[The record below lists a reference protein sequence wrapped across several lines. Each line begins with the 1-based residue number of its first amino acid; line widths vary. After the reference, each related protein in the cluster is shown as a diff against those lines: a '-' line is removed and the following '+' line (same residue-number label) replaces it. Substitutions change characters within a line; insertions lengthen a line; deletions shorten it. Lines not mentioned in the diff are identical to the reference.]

1 MRLRLRLATASL
13 FVLGLAFVFA
23 VGSSPQQPDL
33 TESANLG
40 LFDPGNIISDGVFYN
55 SSTMSTAEV
64 QSFLQTKGS
73 GCSGSYCL
81 KSYRQD
87 TWTRAKDSFCAGYQG
102 VAGETAAK
110 ILSKVARSCGVNPQ
124 ALLVIL
130 QKEQSLVTATAPTS
144 ARLRSAMG
152 YGCPDTAPCDAQYYG
167 FYNQVF
173 SAAHRFKEYR
183 ANPSRWNHRAGVTV
197 NVRYHPNAACGTLPV
212 YIQNQATA
220 GLYNYTPYT
229 PNKAA
234 LAAGYGEGD
243 ACSAYGNRNFFQYFV
258 DWFGSTQSSGGAA
271 IVEKYDSLKAS
282 GVDLAGATSEVTCTL
297 PYGGCWQAY
306 QGGTIFWHRDSGAHV
321 VRGAIL
327 EHYLKLGGPSNIG
340 YPVGDDTAAPWN
352 SGWYT
357 DFQGGSIYWSTS
369 TGAHDVRGAIRDK
382 WRSWG
387 AQAGALGYPTGND
400 TRLSGGYRSDFQGG
414 SVYWSSSTGA
424 HVIRGAIR
432 DTYLRVGAERSLGF
446 PSSDDGPTRA
456 GDGAYSTFS
465 GGAIYWSPSTG
476 ARVLRAGILQRWRE
490 LGAETGA
497 LGYPIAN
504 QGATPGASG
513 TYARFEGGSI
523 YWSQATG
530 TRVLKGAILDRYVAH
545 GGPEVLGFPMADDA
559 AVTGGG
565 RAVRLQGGAIYWST
579 KTGAQV
585 VRGAI
590 LERYLAAG
598 AQAGEFGF
606 PTASYANTPGVVEG
620 KTTQFQGG
628 TFFWSKD
635 TGARVLRGAILERY
649 QRFGGSR
656 VLGLPTTDDV
666 PAARGGARASLQGG
680 VIYWSSSTGAHVVR
694 GAVLQRWRAWGGAG
708 GELGYPTA
716 SYSNTPGVAGG
727 KTGQFEGGSVFWSE
741 DTGARVLRGAILER
755 YLSHGGSEVLGLP
768 TTDDVPAARGGARAS
783 LQGGVIYWSSSTGA
797 HVVRGAVL
805 QRWRALGGAG
815 GELGYPTASYSNT
828 PGVVGGK
835 ANQFS
840 GGSIFWSRDTGARVL
855 RGAVL
860 ERYVAAGGPRVL
872 GFPTTD
878 DVAAGSGRKVTLTG
892 GAIYWSQATGAQ
904 VVLGAAATEY
914 ARLGA
919 EASYLGFPVSST
931 TVSGN
936 EARTEFQGGYILV
949 DQEGRPT
956 AHRNS

>member
-33 TESANLG
+33 TESANLD
-40 LFDPGNIISDGVFYN
+40 LFNPGNIISDGVFYN

-81 KSYRQD
+81 KTYRQD
-87 TWTRAKDSFCAGYQG
+87 TWTRAKDSSCAGYQG
-102 VAGETAAK
+102 VAGETAAQ

-124 ALLVIL
+124 VLLVIL

-183 ANPSRWNHRAGVTV
+183 ADPSRWNHRAGVTV

-282 GVDLAGATSEVTCTL
+282 GIDLAGATSEVTCNL
-297 PYGGCWQAY
+297 PYGGCWRAY

-327 EHYLKLGGPSNIG
+327 AHYWTLGGPANIG

-357 DFQGGSIYWSTS
+357 DFQGGSIYWSAA
-369 TGAHDVRGAIRDK
+369 TGAHDVRGAIRDR
-382 WRSWG
+382 WRAWG
-387 AQAGALGYPTGND
+387 AQAGALGYPVGND
-400 TRLSGGYRSDFQGG
+400 TRVAHGYKSDFQGG
-414 SVYWSSSTGA
+414 SIYWSADTGA
-424 HVIRGAIR
+424 HVVRGAIR
-432 DTYLRVGAERSLGF
+432 DVFLDGGGPVWLGFPTIDDGPTKAQDGAYADFAGGSIYWSPDTGAHVVRGAILTRWRALGAEAGALGYPTGDDAATRGAAGFLTSFEGGTIYWSQSTGARVVRGPVLAKYVAAGGPATLGF
-446 PSSDDGPTRA
+446 PSADDVAAA
-456 GDGAYSTFS
+456 G
-465 GGAIYWSPSTG
+465 GGRLLRLPHTVIAWSPSTG
-476 ARVLRAGILQRWRE
+476 AHVVRNGILARWQA
-490 LGAETGA
+490 LGGEGGA
-497 LGYPIAN
+497 LGYPTSD
-504 QGATPGASG
+504 QTGTPGAAGSSTRFTGG
-513 TYARFEGGSI
+513 TI

-530 TRVLKGAILDRYVAH
+530 ER
-545 GGPEVLGFPMADDA
+545 
-559 AVTGGG
+559 
-565 RAVRLQGGAIYWST
+565 
-579 KTGAQV
+579 V
-585 VRGAI
+585 VRGAV
-590 LERYLAAG
+590 LQKYVALGGPAAL
-598 AQAGEFGF
+598 GF
-606 PTASYANTPGVVEG
+606 P
-620 KTTQFQGG
+620 K
-628 TFFWSKD
+628 
-635 TGARVLRGAILERY
+635 
-649 QRFGGSR
+649 
-656 VLGLPTTDDV
+656 TDDV
-666 PAARGGARASLQGG
+666 AASGGGRKVELQRGA
-680 VIYWSSSTGAHVVR
+680 IYWSSSTGAHVVR
-694 GAVLQRWRAWGGAG
+694 NGILATWRAWGAEA
-708 GELGYPTA
+708 GELGYPTSDHA
-716 SYSNTPGVAGG
+716 GTPGAVGSFA
-727 KTGQFEGGSVFWSE
+727 QFRGGSIYWSQA
-741 DTGARVLRGAILER
+741 TGERVVRGAILER
-755 YLSHGGSEVLGLP
+755 YVAFGGPRVLGFP
-768 TTDDVPAARGGARAS
+768 KTHDVPAAGGGAKVE
-783 LQGGVIYWSSSTGA
+783 LQRGAIYWSASTGA
-797 HVVRGAVL
+797 HVVRNGILAT
-805 QRWRALGGAG
+805 WRARGAEA
-815 GELGYPTASYSNT
+815 GELGYPTSDHAGT
-828 PGVVGGK
+828 PGAAGSF
-835 ANQFS
+835 AQFR
-840 GGSIFWSRDTGARVL
+840 GGSIYWSQATGERVL

-860 ERYVAAGGPRVL
+860 QRYVAAGGPRVL

-919 EASYLGFPVSST
+919 QASYLGFPVSST
-931 TVSGN
+931 TVSGS
-936 EARTEFQGGYILV
+936 ETRTQFQGGYVLV
-949 DQEGRPT
+949 DHEGRAT